1 MKNNILNLKIF
12 YLIVIFIITLNNLNA
27 EDILINAEKVDIK
40 ENGNSIYASGSIEI
54 TDGKDLEIIGDE
66 AKYDKSKQVI
76 EIYGNVVLS
85 EKIKNY
91 KAFGDKIIFNRN
103 TNIISLSGN
112 TIIQQF
118 DKFSNIIFE
127 IKSKKIIYDRGKEI
141 VKSFDDT
148 NIDYINRY
156 SIYTKNILFDRN
168 KNTFNSSDF
177 TVIKDNFKNK
187 FELSS
192 FNFNIQSQLL
202 KSDKITLI
210 DKEKNKLE
218 ISKGFIDLNANEL
231 IGSDYKLT
239 FNKSTFGNTEND
251 PRIYGRYLNS
261 DKNTTSMKKS
271 TFTTCKNIEGKCPAW
286 SLSANEVTHKKE
298 KKIIEYK
305 NAWLEIYDVPVAY
318 FPYFYHP
325 DPSVKRQSGFL
336 FPQFQNSSNL
346 GFSTQIPYYKV
357 IDEDKDATVSPRFY
371 TNNNIFVQTEYRQVF
386 KNSKLVSDLS
396 YNKKNNSNYH
406 FFTSLIGDLE
416 DSFYEMKIETVSDN
430 NYLKKYQIQSPLI
443 NNYSTLNSSLLYE
456 ISDDDYNFS
465 SSVNIINDLTKNN
478 SDKYEYIIPNYQFNK
493 ETSLNNSIF
502 DNLNFSSSGNFRK
515 YNTNVD
521 EADMVNDFVFSSV
534 NQKQSSN
541 LESEFKLLF
550 RNVNTYGDLSN
561 TYKENEDYK
570 ILGSTLLNL
579 EYPLF
584 KDRKNSKSFL
594 IPMASLRYSPNNG
607 LNLKDE
613 NKIINFE
620 DLFSLDRIDNK
631 SVEAGDS
638 ITLGVEYKKLLN
650 TNEEKSKFGIAM
662 NFRRNKDEDIPL
674 STSLGEKTSD
684 LIGYSGINIT
694 ENLSI
699 DYNFSVENDFS
710 GTNYSLVSTS
720 FNSEKFKTSFEYLEK
735 SNFVGD
741 ESYLTNF
748 TELKLNKSNSLA
760 FETTKNI
767 DKDLT
772 DYYNLIYEYKNDCL
786 KASLIYNKQFYQ
798 DNNINSDKNIFF
810 KISFLPFGNVSTQ
823 NINE

>member
-1 MKNNILNLKIF
+1 
-12 YLIVIFIITLNNLNA
+12 
-27 EDILINAEKVDIK
+27 
-40 ENGNSIYASGSIEI
+40 
-54 TDGKDLEIIGDE
+54 
-66 AKYDKSKQVI
+66 
-76 EIYGNVVLS
+76 
-85 EKIKNY
+85 
-91 KAFGDKIIFNRN
+91 
-103 TNIISLSGN
+103 
-112 TIIQQF
+112 
-118 DKFSNIIFE
+118 
-127 IKSKKIIYDRGKEI
+127 
-141 VKSFDDT
+141 
-148 NIDYINRY
+148 
-156 SIYTKNILFDRN
+156 
-168 KNTFNSSDF
+168 
-177 TVIKDNFKNK
+177 
-187 FELSS
+187 
-192 FNFNIQSQLL
+192 
-202 KSDKITLI
+202 
-210 DKEKNKLE
+210 
-218 ISKGFIDLNANEL
+218 
-231 IGSDYKLT
+231 
-239 FNKSTFGNTEND
+239 
-251 PRIYGRYLNS
+251 
-261 DKNTTSMKKS
+261 
-271 TFTTCKNIEGKCPAW
+271 
-286 SLSANEVTHKKE
+286 
-298 KKIIEYK
+298 
-305 NAWLEIYDVPVAY
+305 
-318 FPYFYHP
+318 
-325 DPSVKRQSGFL
+325 
-336 FPQFQNSSNL
+336 
-346 GFSTQIPYYKV
+346 
-357 IDEDKDATVSPRFY
+357 
-371 TNNNIFVQTEYRQVF
+371 
-386 KNSKLVSDLS
+386 
-396 YNKKNNSNYH
+396 
-406 FFTSLIGDLE
+406 
-416 DSFYEMKIETVSDN
+416 
-430 NYLKKYQIQSPLI
+430 
-443 NNYSTLNSSLLYE
+443 
-456 ISDDDYNFS
+456 
-465 SSVNIINDLTKNN
+465 
-478 SDKYEYIIPNYQFNK
+478 
-493 ETSLNNSIF
+493 
-502 DNLNFSSSGNFRK
+502 
-515 YNTNVD
+515 
-521 EADMVNDFVFSSV
+521 MVNDFVFSSV

-594 IPMASLRYSPNNG
+594 TPMASLRYSPNNG

-710 GTNYSLVSTS
+710 GTNYSLLSTS